1 MNKVRTFFAEQ
12 PVSLLGLGV
21 LLLLIALIGLGLSIA
36 VLVSSS
42 LQENLFS
49 FQFCLQKQCVKD
61 YLEAI
66 DQALVIAK
74 ATFDLCVAIATV
86 GGIFVALL
94 SYFNSAGTAA
104 LANHIEHLKVFCE
117 YLDSEIKKRD
127 RISGELIDYLL
138 LYGFIFNQSRS
149 GKTSVSDEYKILI
162 NGLNKIIE
170 NSNAMCKKGASMGF
184 DYRRH
189 QEKIRDHLAPVGI
202 TLFIAPRNDY
212 FETEG
217 QLFSLLHRLGQS
229 FCAPGSVPEIISRDY
244 H

>member
-1 MNKVRTFFAEQ
+1 MNRVKKFFTEQ
-12 PVSLLGLGV
+12 PASLLSLGI
-21 LLLLIALIGLGLSIA
+21 LLLLIALFGLGLSAA
-36 VLVSSS
+36 VLISSS
-42 LQENLFS
+42 IKENLFS
-49 FQFCLQKQCVKD
+49 LQICFQKQCVKD
-61 YLEAI
+61 YLDAI
-66 DQALVIAK
+66 DQALLIAK
-74 ATFDLCVAIATV
+74 ATLDLSVAIATV

-117 YLDSEIKKRD
+117 YLDAEIKKRD
-127 RISGELIDYLL
+127 RISSELIDYLL

-149 GKTSVSDEYKILI
+149 GKTSVSDDYKILI
-162 NGLNKIIE
+162 GGLNKIIE
-170 NSNAMCKKGASMGF
+170 NSNTICKKGSSMGF
-184 DYRRH
+184 DYRKH

-217 QLFSLLHRLGQS
+217 QLFSLLHRIGQS
-229 FCAPGSVPEIISRDY
+229 FCAPGTVPAIISRDY

>member
-1 MNKVRTFFAEQ
+1 MNKLKAFFAEQ
-12 PVSLLGLGV
+12 PTSFLVLGI
-21 LLLLIALIGLGLSIA
+21 LLLLIALIGLGLSAA

-42 LQENLFS
+42 MQDNLFS
-49 FQFCLQKQCVKD
+49 LKFCLHKQCVKY
-61 YLEAI
+61 YLEAV
-66 DQALVIAK
+66 DQALLIAK

-104 LANHIEHLKVFCE
+104 LTNHIEHLKVFCE

-127 RISGELIDYLL
+127 RVSGDLIDYLL
-138 LYGFIFNQSRS
+138 LYGFIFNQSRD
-149 GKTSVSDEYKILI
+149 GKTSVSDEYKKLI
-162 NGLNKIIE
+162 SGLNEIIE
-170 NSNAMCKKGASMGF
+170 NSNAICKRGASMGF
-184 DYRRH
+184 DYRKH
-189 QEKIRDHLAPVGI
+189 QEKVRDHLAPVGI

-217 QLFSLLHRLGQS
+217 QLFSLLHRIGQS
-229 FCAPGSVPEIISRDY
+229 FCTPGTVPEIVSRDY